1 MMTIIKKR
9 MYCLQQPVQVCCCK
23 SKDTFAEIKAVKPEF
38 TWMGRLEK
46 GRIFILI
53 NVDVY
58 YCWCI
63 VSLCLFGL
71 VCFFFLFGMQ
81 LRNVTRSTP
90 FINFY

>member
-1 MMTIIKKR
+1 

-53 NVDVY
+53 NVYVY

-63 VSLCLFGL
+63 VSLC
-71 VCFFFLFGMQ
+71 FFIFLGMQ
-81 LRNVTRSTP
+81 LQNVTRSTP
-90 FINFY
+90 FY